1 MIMCPICKEK
11 LIKITGSHLN
21 YKHRLSMVG
30 FTKKYPNV
38 DRGMVPWNK
47 GETKFSHP
55 SVLKISETM
64 KTRPVSNFFTGKN
77 QERNI

>member
-1 MIMCPICKEK
+1 
-11 LIKITGSHLN
+11 
-21 YKHRLSMVG
+21 MVG